1 MNNMKESFEKNKQ
14 LELELQAESHTKTIG
29 KENLFLFGFV
39 HFKFFSSM
47 HKKKTVFL
55 EEFIKND
62 LIQNHY
68 MEMDEL
74 RRMQEKEILTC
85 KMELERAI
93 EINKLKVIFWNL
105 QVPIT
110 HAYDNIGQKWFQER
124 ESQIKHENFQTD
136 LGLRQRLIDS
146 MTNEIRELKT
156 LTESLKQDINQKQ
169 QDLQQHKQD
178 AQNELRLT
186 TKWL

>member
-1 MNNMKESFEKNKQ
+1 MTNQRNTMNNMKESFEKNKQ

-93 EINKLKVIFWNL
+93 EINKLKVIF
-105 QVPIT
+105 
-110 HAYDNIGQKWFQER
+110 
-124 ESQIKHENFQTD
+124 
-136 LGLRQRLIDS
+136 
-146 MTNEIRELKT
+146 
-156 LTESLKQDINQKQ
+156 
-169 QDLQQHKQD
+169 
-178 AQNELRLT
+178 
-186 TKWL
+186 